1 MFCLCPAQ
9 GRSFHISPEGA
20 DDAAGTKAAPL
31 RTIQAAAELAQP
43 GDEVVVHA
51 GVYRERIDPPRG
63 GLGDDRR
70 VTYRSA
76 PGERVVIKGSEV
88 VSGWKRLQ
96 GDTWSADVPNTLF
109 ADFNPF
115 ADLIRGDWFRP
126 WGRKHHTGAVYLN
139 GHWLTEAAKQDEV
152 LEPAGKSALWFAEVG
167 EDITTIWAQ
176 FKGVDPN
183 RHLVE
188 VNVRQAVF
196 YPSKPGMN
204 YITVKGFVLEQAA
217 TPWAPPTAEQIGLIG
232 THWSKGWRIE
242 DNTIRYAT
250 CVGVTLGKYGD
261 EWDNRAGT
269 AEGYNGTIRRA
280 LERGWS
286 KQNIG
291 SHWVS
296 GNHISHCE
304 QAGIVGSLGAVF
316 STIRGNHLHDIHV
329 RKLFGGAEMA
339 AIKFHAP
346 IDMLIEGNCIHGNN
360 RGIWLDWMAQGVRV
374 TRNLLF
380 DNGDGFDLFMEVNHG
395 PYLVDHNLFLSDRFL
410 WDMSTGGA
418 FAHNL
423 AVGDIQVQ
431 PQERRTPYHEPHS
444 TALAGLSDV
453 PGGDNRWFNNLL
465 AGKCSLDVYRKFS
478 GTMVIGGNVDLG
490 FVPQLVRK
498 DDGFF
503 LVWDG
508 GLPAVDGLRPVTSE
522 RMGST
527 RISKLPYEQPD
538 ASPYLLDEG
547 YFRKQHKEVL
557 PGPFAAPPK
566 RGSLRVWPR

>member
-1 MFCLCPAQ
+1 M
-9 GRSFHISPEGA
+9 
-20 DDAAGTKAAPL
+20 
-31 RTIQAAAELAQP
+31 
-43 GDEVVVHA
+43 VHA
-51 GVYRERIDPPRG
+51 GIYRERIDPPRG

-70 VTYRSA
+70 VTYRAA
-76 PGERVVIKGSEV
+76 PGERVVIKGSEP

-96 GDTWSADVPNTLF
+96 GDPWSVDVPNTLI

-126 WGRKHHTGAVYLN
+126 WGRKYHDGAVYLN
-139 GHWLTEAAKQDEV
+139 GHWLTE
-152 LEPAGKSALWFAEVG
+152 
-167 EDITTIWAQ
+167 
-176 FKGVDPN
+176 
-183 RHLVE
+183 
-188 VNVRQAVF
+188 
-196 YPSKPGMN
+196 
-204 YITVKGFVLEQAA
+204 
-217 TPWAPPTAEQIGLIG
+217 
-232 THWSKGWRIE
+232 
-242 DNTIRYAT
+242 
-250 CVGVTLGKYGD
+250 
-261 EWDNRAGT
+261 
-269 AEGYNGTIRRA
+269 
-280 LERGWS
+280 
-286 KQNIG
+286 
-291 SHWVS
+291 
-296 GNHISHCE
+296 
-304 QAGIVGSLGAVF
+304 
-316 STIRGNHLHDIHV
+316 
-329 RKLFGGAEMA
+329 
-339 AIKFHAP
+339 
-346 IDMLIEGNCIHGNN
+346 GNCI
-360 RGIWLDWMAQGVRV
+360 
-374 TRNLLF
+374 
-380 DNGDGFDLFMEVNHG
+380 HG

-508 GLPAVDGLRPVTSE
+508 GLPAGDGLRPVTSK

-527 RISKLPYEQPD
+527 RISKLPFEHPD
-538 ASPYLLDEG
+538 ASPCLLDEG

-557 PGPFAAPPK
+557 PGPFAAPPM
-566 RGSLRVWPR
+566 RGPLKVWPR